1 MVETA
6 NKTLN
11 ATGLMPSL
19 TVDNL
24 QRSVDFFNGLGFDV
38 QDRWEE
44 NGVLLG
50 VMLKAG
56 GVQIGLS
63 QDDGKKGKDRVK
75 GAGMRLYLETRDD
88 IDELARRA
96 KASGIALKADPQDT
110 EWGSRAFDV
119 LEPSGFLLTITS
131 PSKESSK

>member
-96 KASGIALKADPQDT
+96 KASGIALKTDPQDT